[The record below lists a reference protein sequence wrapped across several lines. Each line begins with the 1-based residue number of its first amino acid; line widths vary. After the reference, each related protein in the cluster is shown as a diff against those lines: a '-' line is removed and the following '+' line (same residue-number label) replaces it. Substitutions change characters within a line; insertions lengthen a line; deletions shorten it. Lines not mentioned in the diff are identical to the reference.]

1 MAAARTTDTA
11 KTTAG
16 RFAALMKDA
25 LKSYLFDG
33 ILLIILGLVLV
44 IWPDTSLST
53 FCAVAGVVLAVMGL
67 VKLVFYLANVGGIRR
82 WVDIPVG
89 LVQFLLGCALVIW
102 PAFFINLFQIVVGI
116 VVIYGSLLLII
127 RAVQL
132 RTMGGSLFVLS
143 IIFGIL
149 TLALGVVIIMN
160 PAQFASVMVQLMGVA
175 LIVEGIALVAVMHT
189 AKKRVN
195 EVEKTIRD
203 LERSLEAEAPETIVV
218 EGVDSGRASRGD
230 VAYDD
235 VRAETRD
242 YEPAARGGRTEYY
255 GR

>member
-1 MAAARTTDTA
+1 MAAARTSNTPE
-11 KTTAG
+11 TTAS

-33 ILLIILGLVLV
+33 ILLIILGVVLV

-53 FCAVAGVVLAVMGL
+53 FCALAGVVLAIMGL

-89 LVQFLLGCALVIW
+89 IVQFLLGASLVIW
-102 PAFFINLFQIVVGI
+102 PTFFINLFQIVVGI
-116 VVIYGSLLLII
+116 VVVYGSLLLII

-132 RTMGGSLFVLS
+132 RTMGGPLFVS
-143 IIFGIL
+143 SVVFGIL
-149 TLALGVVIIMN
+149 TLILGVIIIMN
-160 PAQFASVMVQLMGVA
+160 PAQFASIMVQLEGVA

-189 AKKRVN
+189 AKKKVN
-195 EVEKTIRD
+195 EVEKTLREF
-203 LERSLEAEAPETIVV
+203 ERSLEAEAPETITV
-218 EGVDSGRASRGD
+218 EGYDSGRASRGD

-235 VRAETRD
+235 VDAATAEKRH
-242 YEPAARGGRTEYY
+242 GRTEYY